1 MGETLYRHRAASQ
14 GLTKIAHFLT
24 HWQLH
29 RLAKQHHANGFPQ
42 MAVFSHDHIGH
53 VINVD
58 GRYEDDYLQ
67 TVFGWLTTF
76 TDRMEDGL
84 ALDIGANIGN
94 HAVFLSSHFREVHA
108 FEPNPRTFQLLRFNA
123 AQVGNVIAHPRG
135 LSDAD
140 VMGTL
145 IENPTN
151 MGGTYIELRTTDNVP
166 GKPPV
171 SLGTLDTFVETQGL
185 GDIAL
190 IKIDTEGFEARILRG
205 ARQVLE
211 RHKPLIIFELSPSDF
226 DESGA
231 SDVVNI
237 LQDHGYRFVAIEKN
251 FQLGKSK
258 VGRYASFLMRTLFGE
273 NYVLRPIERFEPRFY
288 QMIVAVH
295 GDIPLQ

>member
-1 MGETLYRHRAASQ
+1 MH
-14 GLTKIAHFLT
+14 K
-24 HWQLH
+24 
-29 RLAKQHHANGFPQ
+29 LAKQHHDNGFPQ

-67 TVFGWLTTF
+67 TVFGWLTSF
-76 TDRMEDGL
+76 AGGMKDRL

-94 HAVFLSSHFREVHA
+94 HAVFLSQHFREVHA
-108 FEPNPRTFQLLRFNA
+108 FEPNPRTFELLRFNA
-123 AQVGNVIAHPRG
+123 AHAGNVIAHPRG

-140 VMGTL
+140 VVGTL
-145 IENPTN
+145 KENPTN
-151 MGGTYIELRTTDNVP
+151 MGGTYIELGANEDVP

-171 SLGTLDTFVETQGL
+171 SLGTLDKFVETQGL
-185 GDIAL
+185 DDIAL

-211 RHKPLIIFELSPSDF
+211 NHKPLIIFELSPSDF

-237 LQDHGYRFVAIEKN
+237 LQGHGYHFVAVEKN
-251 FQLGKSK
+251 FQLGKSRI
-258 VGRYASFLMRTLFGE
+258 GRYAGFLMRTLFGE
-273 NYVLRPIERFEPRFY
+273 NYVLRPIEHFESRFY

-295 GDIPLQ
+295 GDIPVK